1 MNVLGRVLDQRE
13 TRDRDADEADDRWL
27 TERAGINPDERRAAW
42 RRWLRKELERT
53 LQWPKNEAARD
64 RLIGQC
70 MAEITILARQ
80 LRGRGW
86 LLEGTALAVHV
97 WALLAPI
104 AKAQKA
110 GKIKDFWPYFGE
122 AVTRYVGANAE
133 EIQAHARRTRA
144 DESTQSMAGALA
156 VFGLLKTHAGRA
168 PSLTELVAARD
179 AQIQKEK
186 AAKMAADAAQLKLL

>member
-1 MNVLGRVLDQRE
+1 MNVLAQVIE
-13 TRDRDADEADDRWL
+13 TRESRRQESEQADDQWL
-27 TERAGINPDERRAAW
+27 ATTAGINPEERREAW
-42 RRWLRKELERT
+42 RRWLRRELEKA

-70 MAEITILARQ
+70 AGEITVLARQ

-97 WALLAPI
+97 RALLAPI

-122 AVTRYVGANAE
+122 AVSRYVGANAE
-133 EIQAHARRTRA
+133 EIQQHARRTGA
-144 DESTQSMAGALA
+144 EEGAQTMAGALA
-156 VFGLLKTHAGRA
+156 AFGLAGAQKTG
-168 PSLTELVAARD
+168 PSLTELVADRD
-179 AQIQKEK
+179 AQIRKEK
-186 AAKMAADAAQLKLL
+186 AAKAAADSAQLRLL